1 MKKQQYL
8 RGEWGKYF
16 VKTKKEKQRGKKKTW
31 CNGEKTILR
40 GIFIIFKAAEI
51 K

>member
-16 VKTKKEKQRGKKKTW
+16 VKTKKEQQRGKKKT
-31 CNGEKTILR
+31 
-40 GIFIIFKAAEI
+40 
-51 K
+51 